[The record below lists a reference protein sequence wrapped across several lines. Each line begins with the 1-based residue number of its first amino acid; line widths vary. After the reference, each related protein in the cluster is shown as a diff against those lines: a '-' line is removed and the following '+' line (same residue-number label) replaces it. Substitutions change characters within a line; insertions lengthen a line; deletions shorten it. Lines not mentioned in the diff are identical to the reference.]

1 MMDLEARLSAV
12 CNKSDVIDMAHLMYN
27 DSALLQDCV
36 DMIVANNKQ
45 YSDRAS
51 WALNTLTEQY
61 KSPNLQAYAPALV
74 TSFVQADTLPAILR
88 NLLHVFRVLEFSEE
102 QEGLILD
109 RCFRLL
115 EDIQTA
121 AAIKCLSVETIYR
134 IAKNE
139 SVLLHELKTLMSFQ
153 LEYSSAAF
161 RATYRKYARLING
174 K

>member
-1 MMDLEARLSAV
+1 MNLEARFSTV
-12 CNKSDVIDMAHLMYN
+12 CHKSDAIEIAHIMYN
-27 DSALLQDCV
+27 EPTLIQDCV
-36 DMIVANNKQ
+36 DLIVANNKT
-45 YSDRAS
+45 YSHRAS

-61 KSPNLQAYAPALV
+61 SSPNLQAYAPALV
-74 TSFVQADTLPAILR
+74 TSLVRVDTLPAILR
-88 NLLHVFRVLEFSEE
+88 NLLHIFRALVFSEE

-115 EDIQTA
+115 EDTQTA

-139 SVLLHELKTLMSFQ
+139 SDLLQELKILMSFQ

-161 RATYRKYARLING
+161 RATYRKYAKLING